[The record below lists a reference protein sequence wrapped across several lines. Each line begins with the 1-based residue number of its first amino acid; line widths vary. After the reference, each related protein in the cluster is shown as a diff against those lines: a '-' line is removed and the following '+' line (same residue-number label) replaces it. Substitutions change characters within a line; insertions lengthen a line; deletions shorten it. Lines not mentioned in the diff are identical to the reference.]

1 MNPHNAWSI
10 ITSKIADFKIQKGI
24 TSFVNPYSMLM
35 LESKDSIASK
45 IDNWHIDGSLLVKVL
60 NISSVK
66 KTARFS
72 FDETSV
78 APLVF
83 LFARQNN
90 LKVAIVGTLESVIPQ
105 AVKAIERKHGVSVTY
120 YRNGYFAT
128 EEDKTACFEEIKEK
142 GIDIV
147 VCGMG
152 TPYQEEFLIGLKTS
166 GWNGYG
172 FTCGGYLHQIARKE
186 NYYPPVF
193 DKFNIRWVYRIIDE
207 PKLFKRYFI
216 YYPVFLLRFG
226 FWLKFLN
233 I

>member
-1 MNPHNAWSI
+1 MNPYNAWSI
-10 ITSKIADFKIQKGI
+10 ITSKISDFKIQRGI

-35 LESKDSIASK
+35 LESKDVIANK
-45 IDNWHIDGSLLVKVL
+45 VDNWYIDGSLLVTVL
-60 NISSVK
+60 NMASIK
-66 KTARFS
+66 KKARFS
-72 FDETSV
+72 FDDTSV

-83 LFARQNN
+83 QFARQNN
-90 LKVAIVGTLESVIPQ
+90 LKVAVVGTLESVIQQ
-105 AVKAIERKHGVSVTY
+105 AVAAIEKKHGIEIAY
-120 YRNGYFAT
+120 YRNGYFT
-128 EEDKTACFEEIKEK
+128 TDQDKEACFEEIKSR

-152 TPYQEEFLIGLKTS
+152 TPYQEEFLIGLKGS

-193 DKFNIRWVYRIIDE
+193 DKFNIRWMYRIIDE

-216 YYPVFLLRFG
+216 YYPVFLFRFG
-226 FWLKFLN
+226 LRMKSLN